1 MKRTF
6 AAAAVLSIALL
17 IGGCSAKSTSREI
30 TAEAATT
37 ACLDQA
43 DKLAAIFTK
52 AAITAPD
59 AEAND
64 DGYRITAS
72 VEGSTS
78 DGTTVKRDFTC
89 TAHLGDNGIETR
101 DVDWTPTAGQTTTRA
116 TTAPQTLHE
125 QYDARMTAGKIQ
137 NPAGAFDED
146 TKFCETLR
154 TSDDPV
160 RILAEA
166 ITRPQNLDASTAH
179 RISRIK
185 EMIPILCADHTATL
199 ERAAEEFNLYPG
211 AQPVTPTTKP
221 VVAATPAP
229 AVPKTTAPA
238 TTESGITPGQ
248 RNAVRAAKDYLAYT
262 AFSRQGLIEQ
272 LEFEDY
278 STQDATFAVDYVAP
292 DWNIQAAKA
301 AQNYL
306 DYTAF
311 SRQGLI
317 DQLMFEGYTSAQ
329 AQYGV
334 DQTGL

>member
-6 AAAAVLSIALL
+6 AAVAALSVALF
-17 IGGCSAKSTSREI
+17 IGGCSTKSTSPEI

-43 DKLAAIFTK
+43 DKLAATFTNTTF
-52 AAITAPD
+52 TAPK
-59 AEAND
+59 AEATD
-64 DGYRITAS
+64 DGYRITAG
-72 VEGSTS
+72 VEGSAS
-78 DGTTVKRDFTC
+78 DGTTIKRDFTC
-89 TAHLGDNGIETR
+89 LACLGDNGIETR

-116 TTAPQTLHE
+116 TTQPQTLRG
-125 QYDARMTAGKIQ
+125 QYDARMAAGKIQ
-137 NPAGAFDED
+137 NPVGAFDED

-154 TSDDPV
+154 TSEVPV

-166 ITRPQNLDASTAH
+166 ITRPQNLDSATAH

-185 EMIPILCADHTATL
+185 EMIPILCPDQTPTIQRAT
-199 ERAAEEFNLYPG
+199 EEFNLYPG

-221 VVAATPAP
+221 VVSSTPPAP
-229 AVPKTTAPA
+229 LPKATSPA
-238 TTESGITPGQ
+238 KTEPGITAGQ
-248 RNAVRAAKDYLAYT
+248 KNAVRAAKDYLAYT

-272 LEFEDY
+272 LEFENY
-278 STQDATFAVDYVAP
+278 STDDATFAVDYVAP
-292 DWNIQAAKA
+292 DWNMQAAKA
-301 AQNYL
+301 AQDYL

>member
-6 AAAAVLSIALL
+6 AATAALSVALL
-17 IGGCSAKSTSREI
+17 IGGCSTKTEFLQI
-30 TAEAATT
+30 TAEAATA

-43 DKLAAIFTK
+43 DKLAATFIKSTVSEPS
-52 AAITAPD
+52 AEETDHGYNITA
-59 AEAND
+59 
-64 DGYRITAS
+64 G
-72 VEGSTS
+72 VESSAS

-89 TAHLGDNGIETR
+89 LAYLGDNGIETR
-101 DVDWTPTAGQTTTRA
+101 DVNWTPPTGQTTKP
-116 TTAPQTLHE
+116 PQTLRE
-125 QYDARMTAGKIQ
+125 EYDARMAAGKIQ

-154 TSDDPV
+154 TSGDPV

-166 ITRPQNLDASTAH
+166 ITRPQNLDSPTAH

-185 EMIPILCADHTATL
+185 EMIPILCADQTATIQ
-199 ERAAEEFNLYPG
+199 RATEEFNLHPG

-221 VVAATPAP
+221 VVASTSPAP
-229 AVPKTTAPA
+229 LPKTTSPA
-238 TTESGITPGQ
+238 KTEPGITAGQ

-272 LEFEDY
+272 LEFENY
-278 STQDATFAVDYVAP
+278 STEDATFAVDYIAP

-301 AQNYL
+301 AQDYL

-329 AQYGV
+329 ARYGV

>member
-6 AAAAVLSIALL
+6 AAAAVVSVALL
-17 IGGCSAKSTSREI
+17 IGGCSTKSTSAEI

-43 DKLAAIFTK
+43 DKLAATFTQTT
-52 AAITAPD
+52 ITAPNS
-59 AEAND
+59 EATD
-64 DGYRITAS
+64 DGYRITAR
-72 VEGSTS
+72 VENSTS

-89 TAHLGDNGIETR
+89 LAYLGDNGIETR
-101 DVDWTPTAGQTTTRA
+101 EVDWTPTAGQTTTRA
-116 TTAPQTLHE
+116 TAPQTLRE
-125 QYDARMTAGKIQ
+125 QYDTRMATGKIQ

-154 TSDDPV
+154 TSNDPV

-166 ITRPQNLDASTAH
+166 ITRPPNLDTPTAH
-179 RISRIK
+179 RISRIR
-185 EMIPILCADHTATL
+185 EMIPILCADQTATIQ
-199 ERAAEEFNLYPG
+199 RATEEFNLYPG

-221 VVAATPAP
+221 VVAATPP
-229 AVPKTTAPA
+229 LAVPKTTAPA
-238 TTESGITPGQ
+238 KTEPGITAGQ
-248 RNAVRAAKDYLAYT
+248 KNAVRAAKDYLAYT

-272 LEFEDY
+272 LEFENY
-278 STQDATFAVDYVAP
+278 STDDATFAVDYIAP

-301 AQNYL
+301 AQDYL

-334 DQTGL
+334 EQTGL

>member
-6 AAAAVLSIALL
+6 AAAAVLSVALL
-17 IGGCSAKSTSREI
+17 AGGCSTNTESPKL

-37 ACLDQA
+37 ACLDRA
-43 DKLAAIFTK
+43 DKLGATFTK
-52 AAITAPD
+52 TAITAPH
-59 AEAND
+59 AEAID

-78 DGTTVKRDFTC
+78 DGTTVNRDFTC
-89 TAHLGDNGIETR
+89 AAYLGDNGIETR
-101 DVDWTPTAGQTTTRA
+101 DVDWSPTAGQTTTRA
-116 TTAPQTLHE
+116 TTAPPTLRE
-125 QYDARMTAGKIQ
+125 QYDARMAAGKIQ

-146 TKFCETLR
+146 AGFCETLR

-166 ITRPQNLDASTAH
+166 ITRPENLDAPTAH

-199 ERAAEEFNLYPG
+199 EHATEEFNLYPG

-221 VVAATPAP
+221 VVATTPPP
-229 AVPKTTAPA
+229 AVPKTSAPA
-238 TTESGITPGQ
+238 QTESGITPGQ

-272 LEFEDY
+272 LQFEDY

-292 DWNIQAAKA
+292 DWNLQAAKA